1 MSTPTAAAL
10 IIGNEILTGKIADAN
25 LSVLA
30 RTMRRIGVRLV
41 RAHTVLDE
49 MDTLVSEVR
58 ALSTSHDWLVTSGGV
73 GPTHDDLTIEAVA
86 RAFDRRVVISD
97 ELEALLRNA
106 YQGRITDGHLLMARV
121 PEGSTLVRTEA
132 VPWPSVLCENVFVLP
147 GVPEIFELKMKLV
160 ETIIGRG
167 VAFVSRAAFVGV
179 EEGRIKHL
187 IDACVGTHRDV
198 EIGSY
203 PRWTDSTWRTKITFD
218 AQDESRIEAARKAFV
233 ESLPEDIPSTL
244 VDPDGAG

>member
-1 MSTPTAAAL
+1 MIATAAAL

-25 LSVLA
+25 LAVLA
-30 RTMRRIGVRLV
+30 RTMRRLGVRLV

-49 MDTLVSEVR
+49 MDTLVDEVKT
-58 ALSTSHDWLVTSGGV
+58 LSANHTWLVTSGGV

-86 RAFDRRVVISD
+86 RAFGRRVVVSD
-97 ELEALLRNA
+97 ELESLLRGA
-106 YQGRITDGHLLMARV
+106 YGDRITEGHLLMARV
-121 PEGSTLVRTEA
+121 PEGSTLARTPA

-147 GVPEIFELKMKLV
+147 GVPEIFALKMALL
-160 ETIIGRG
+160 ETIVGKG

-187 IDACVGTHRDV
+187 IDACVGAHRDV

-203 PRWTDSTWRTKITFD
+203 PRWTDATWRTKITFD
-218 AQDESRIEAARKAFV
+218 AQDEARIEAARRAFV
-233 ESLPEDIPSTL
+233 ESLPDDVPSTL
-244 VDPDGAG
+244 DDPDDRSG

>member
-1 MSTPTAAAL
+1 MSTATAAAL

-25 LSVLA
+25 LGVLA
-30 RTMRRIGVRLV
+30 RTMRKLGVRLV
-41 RAHTVLDE
+41 RAHTVLDD
-49 MDTLVSEVR
+49 MDTLVAEIR
-58 ALSTSHDWLVTSGGV
+58 ALSKAHTWLVTSGGV

-86 RAFDRRVVISD
+86 RAFDRKVVLSD
-97 ELEALLRNA
+97 ELEALLRGA
-106 YQGRITDGHLLMARV
+106 YGDRITEGHLLMARV
-121 PEGSTLVRTEA
+121 PEGAVMVRTEA

-160 ETIIGRG
+160 ESTIGGG

-187 IDACVGTHRDV
+187 IDACVGAHRDV

-203 PRWTDSTWRTKITFD
+203 PRWSDKTWRTKITFD
-218 AQDESRIEAARKAFV
+218 AQDEARIESARRAFV
-233 ESLPEDIPSTL
+233 ESLPPDIASTL
-244 VDPDGAG
+244 DDPDG

>member
-1 MSTPTAAAL
+1 MTPTAAAL

-30 RTMRRIGVRLV
+30 RTMRRLGVRLV
-41 RAHTVLDE
+41 RAHTVLDDME
-49 MDTLVSEVR
+49 TLVAEVR
-58 ALSTSHDWLVTSGGV
+58 ALSAAHTWLVTSGGV

-86 RAFDRRVVISD
+86 RAFDRRVVVSE
-97 ELEALLRNA
+97 ELEALLRGA
-106 YQGRITDGHLLMARV
+106 YGDRVTEGHLLMARV
-121 PEGSTLVRTEA
+121 PEGSTLARTEA

-147 GVPEIFELKMKLV
+147 GVPEIFALKMGMV
-160 ETIIGRG
+160 EQIVGRG

-187 IDACVGTHRDV
+187 IDACVGAHRDV

-203 PRWTDSTWRTKITFD
+203 PRWSDKTWRTKITFD
-218 AQDESRIEAARKAFV
+218 AQDEARIDAARRAFV
-233 ESLPEDIPSTL
+233 ASLPNDVPSTL
-244 VDPDGAG
+244 DDPDDGSG